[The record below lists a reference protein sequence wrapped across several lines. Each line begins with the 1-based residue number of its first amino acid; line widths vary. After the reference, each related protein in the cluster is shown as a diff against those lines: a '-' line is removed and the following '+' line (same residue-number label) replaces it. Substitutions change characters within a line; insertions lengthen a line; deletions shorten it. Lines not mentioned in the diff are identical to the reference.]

1 MATVYQDFQNEK
13 KIIQV
18 LANYKDIKAEIKQHN
33 LNVLNIFENQIKNE
47 MWQAQLRGKS
57 QISQNDYYRVVK
69 DFWKKYY
76 VYEV

>member
-33 LNVLNIFENQIKNE
+33 LNVLNVFENQIKNE
-47 MWQAQLRGKS
+47 MWQAQLRGKN

>member
-1 MATVYQDFQNEK
+1 MYKDFQNEK

-18 LANYKDIKAEIKQHN
+18 LANYKDIKSEIKQHN
-33 LNVLNIFENQIKNE
+33 KNVLNIFENQIKNE
-47 MWQAQLRGKS
+47 IWQAQLRGKK